1 MSDPTSVTQNQVGF
15 APEIA
20 PYGTE
25 LLGRAQALATQTP
38 YQAYQ
43 GEQVAQFSPLQQ
55 QSYDY
60 ASQMQSSPQLQD
72 ATALAGQAGLG
83 ALNTQY
89 TFNPSDFNAAF
100 SGATTR
106 DAQGNVTG
114 NSMMNPYMQNV
125 VDVQSQQAKRQAA
138 IQNQGMQ
145 AQAANAG
152 AFGGGRDAIMR
163 AQSNAE
169 LQRNLQGIQATGLN
183 NAYTQ
188 AQNQYNTQQQQNA
201 QQQQFGASLGMQGLG
216 LANTAANTLGSLGQT
231 QYAQNM
237 GLVGLQNQMGLQQQ
251 QQAQNV
257 LNTQYQNYLSEQ
269 NHPYKQLGFYSD
281 IVRGAPLTSTGSA
294 VYQSSPTMMQ
304 NLTSLGLGA
313 YGLSNLFGGSGSGTT
328 KPAANGG
335 IMQSYANGGSVMSP
349 EFKRYA
355 VDRIDPRQLQLAQR
369 NAMARGDRETAGYTA
384 DEMAEDAALRRG
396 VSSALPE
403 GASVI
408 RAAGG
413 GILAFA
419 GEEDDNDPQTGQ
431 LISMGSGNARLGAQ
445 ASQGALDTAKMM
457 ADLEYQG
464 YTPDEINSIIEQ
476 RYATEEKLAGPS
488 PYGAIEKYL
497 SGAEDERAGA
507 LGQAKGIAALEAAQ
521 AVLQPGGTAR
531 GLAAAGSTF
540 GKSYGQALQA
550 DRKEKR
556 SLASMQFNMADA
568 QRKERMGMTKSA
580 VAAATAAQ
588 KDRLEAHKAEISKLS
603 AIGRIQSGV
612 ATANRGVGGA
622 GGAGGAGKLPQVD
635 RQTAAMQDQLI
646 DLQNSDNPDAKQ
658 IKALENKIAG
668 RLKIIGTGKD
678 LGPARADAEAAKIA
692 AATDKDIDTLVNK
705 NKFMDAEWQN
715 AMGDSKKQAEIER
728 RIRSELITRRNQ
740 EVNKNSGKS
749 GKVTAPPTGFVP
761 D

>member
-1 MSDPTSVTQNQVGF
+1 MAEPTSVTQNQIGF
-15 APEIA
+15 APEVA
-20 PYGTE
+20 PYATE
-25 LLGRAQALATQTP
+25 LLGRGQALATQTP

-60 ASQMQSSPQLQD
+60 ATQMQSSPQLQD
-72 ATALAGQAGLG
+72 ATAMAGQAGLG
-83 ALNTQY
+83 ALNAQY
-89 TFNPSDFNAAF
+89 TYNPSDFNSAF

-188 AQNQYNTQQQQNA
+188 AMNQYNTQNQQNA

-281 IVRGAPLTSTGSA
+281 IIRGVPLTSTGSA

-313 YGLSNLFGGSGSGTT
+313 YGLSSLFGGQGTT
-328 KPAANGG
+328 GTTQKASGG
-335 IMQSYANGGSVMSP
+335 TVQSYANGGSVMSP

-396 VSSALPE
+396 VAAALPQ
-403 GASVI
+403 GVDVV

-419 GEEDDNDPQTGQ
+419 KGD
-431 LISMGSGNARLGAQ
+431 LISDEEIDSLVDEEEGNDTGGTYTANPQVGSIVNSLLNTQIRTLSPSAQRKLDAYYLQRGEADLGPNLAAEKFQKYLDESEGTRASNMARGHGLTALRAAAALQKPGTTSGGRWGEMLGAV
-445 ASQGALDTAKMM
+445 AS
-457 ADLEYQG
+457 
-464 YTPDEINSIIEQ
+464 S
-476 RYATEEKLAGPS
+476 EEKLQAADQS
-488 PYGAIEKYL
+488 HRQHLAKAQFDL
-497 SGAEDERAGA
+497 ADATRKERAGNV
-507 LGQAKGIAALEAAQ
+507 KD
-521 AVLQPGGTAR
+521 AR
-531 GLAAAGSTF
+531 
-540 GKSYGQALQA
+540 
-550 DRKEKR
+550 
-556 SLASMQFNMADA
+556 
-568 QRKERMGMTKSA
+568 
-580 VAAATAAQ
+580 AATASYVKNMQDSQ
-588 KDRLEAHKAEISKLS
+588 KQEMLSKKYGAELLVNQERARALAS
-603 AIGRIQSGV
+603 R
-612 ATANRGVGGA
+612 GA
-622 GGAGGAGKLPQVD
+622 GAAGKPKFLED
-635 RQTAAMQDQLI
+635 TARMQDQLV
-646 DLQNSDNPDAKQ
+646 DLKANPKTDPAQ
-658 IKALENKIAG
+658 IKALEDKIAG
-668 RLKIIGTGKD
+668 RLKIYGTGKD
-678 LGPARADAEAAKIA
+678 IGPGKADVEAAKLA
-692 AATDKDIDTLVNK
+692 ASTDKDIDALVK
-705 NKFMDAEWQN
+705 SAKFMDAEWQN

-728 RIRSELITRRNQ
+728 RIRNEFVTRRNQ

-749 GKVTAPPTGFVP
+749 GKVEPIKIP